1 MKSTHVKEGAQDAYD
16 QGGDSSNSVMFV
28 HSTEIT
34 EGGRGH
40 PQGSG

>member
-16 QGGDSSNSVMFV
+16 QGGDSNSVMFV